1 MPGDGISARR
11 ICIGNAGTRDSPPL
25 DLLGNRK
32 ESLSRRSQPLSNRQL
47 NQGLI
52 EKSLLVR
59 YSFSVWKR
67 RNGRDQ
73 LELQLLPSVQDEQR
87 LSGVR
92 PLLLLCISL
101 AGRQETVLMC

>member
-1 MPGDGISARR
+1 MPIHRGGSKCLIISLSMSDH
-11 ICIGNAGTRDSPPL
+11 ICYWTYEYDNWILSIGNGTDTSKP
-25 DLLGNRK
+25 
-32 ESLSRRSQPLSNRQL
+32 SR
-47 NQGLI
+47 LI